1 MSSIPIYLA
10 HTQPRSRLHRAGS
23 IAALVLLSV
32 GLAILGSAAPAV
44 AQVIDAPAQNTM
56 GATKTGMVPSLI
68 VTNAQ
73 GASLQGETLTLNG
86 VAPSTIVFADR
97 PVRAAGH
104 MLTSHLMG
112 FAKDPPN
119 ATISVF
125 NKSDTS
131 VHDAVVVLK
140 TPKLAA

>member
-56 GATKTGMVPSLI
+56 GATKTEMVPSLI
-68 VTNAQ
+68 VMNAQ
-73 GASLQGETLTLNG
+73 GCRPPLTHSKCQTFERRY
-86 VAPSTIVFADR
+86 P
-97 PVRAAGH
+97 
-104 MLTSHLMG
+104 
-112 FAKDPPN
+112 
-119 ATISVF
+119 
-125 NKSDTS
+125 
-131 VHDAVVVLK
+131 
-140 TPKLAA
+140 

>member
-10 HTQPRSRLHRAGS
+10 HTQPCSRLHRAGS
-23 IAALVLLSV
+23 IVALVLLSV
-32 GLAILGSAAPAV
+32 GLAVLGSAAPAV

-119 ATISVF
+119 ATIHPFTTQSSF
-125 NKSDTS
+125 
-131 VHDAVVVLK
+131 
-140 TPKLAA
+140 